1 MIFHRPLS
9 VCMFLLLGCFFPTNG
24 NAQVFRNYATPAP
37 PPEPGVPQQ
46 PAKGEK
52 IYTIDTTFQT
62 WQEAEVKWLDAD
74 SSILWEK
81 QFSNYSQGRM
91 AKNSQYIGLA
101 GVETI
106 YTDGYASES
115 RLHLDILDLNG
126 TPSGQFVITNTK
138 GITFESVAADE
149 TFFYLAYEKYT
160 GSSDRN
166 MFIAQVDAQGNL
178 QWETKIGQRYG
189 TSGTRLLQV
198 SPAGEIVL
206 FAKMYTEVGFDVL
219 TKEGAI
225 KDRKMLYFI
234 NEFSPVAF
242 TFRKNGHLLA
252 IGSQRKYVKS
262 ETYSS
267 GVVIEL
273 DDQYQILQYCQIES
287 PYNDVALDITEDEQ
301 GHIYFL
307 TNAEDLKSPYGQR
320 ANFSIIGQLDANFEL
335 LQTSSFQNTSTGLSL
350 QLAWSPTHGL
360 WSYQR
365 YYNKGQTFALFHFK
379 EDLSIESIW
388 SRHGAFSDP
397 HQLLIA
403 DDTFYLGGGSR
414 DSWVVRIPG
423 FY

>member
-1 MIFHRPLS
+1 MIFYRPLS
-9 VCMFLLLGCFFPTNG
+9 FCVFLLLGCLLSISG
-24 NAQVFRNYATPAP
+24 NAQVFRNYAVPAP

-74 SSILWEK
+74 SSIHWEK
-81 QFSNYSQGRM
+81 QFPNYSQGRI
-91 AKNSQYIGLA
+91 AKNSQHIGLA

-115 RLHLDILDLNG
+115 RLYLDILDLSG
-126 TPSGQFVITNTK
+126 TPSGKLVVTNTK
-138 GITFESVAADE
+138 GIILVSVAAGE
-149 TFFYLAYEKYT
+149 AFFYLAYEKHT

-166 MFIAQVDAQGNL
+166 MFIAQVDTLGNL
-178 QWETKIGQRYG
+178 QWETNLGQRYG

-198 SPAGEIVL
+198 DPEGNAVL
-206 FAKMYTEVGFDVL
+206 FAQMYKEVGFDVL
-219 TKEGAI
+219 TPAGVI
-225 KDRKMLYFI
+225 KDRKMLYF
-234 NEFSPVAF
+234 NHTFSPTSF
-242 TFRKNGHLLA
+242 SFRKNGHVLA
-252 IGSQRKYVKS
+252 IGKQLKYVKS

-267 GVVIEL
+267 SVAIEL
-273 DDQYQILQYCQIES
+273 DDQYQVLQYCQIES

-320 ANFSIIGQLDANFEL
+320 ANFSIIGQLDTNFEL
-335 LQTSSFQNTSTGLSL
+335 LQTSRFNNTSTGLSL
-350 QLAWSPTHGL
+350 QLAWSPTLGL
-360 WSYQR
+360 WTYQR
-365 YYNKGQTFALFHFK
+365 YYNKGQTFALFHFN

-388 SRHGAFSDP
+388 SKHGAFSDP
-397 HQLLIA
+397 HQLLIT

-414 DSWVVRIPG
+414 DSWVLN
-423 FY
+423 FF